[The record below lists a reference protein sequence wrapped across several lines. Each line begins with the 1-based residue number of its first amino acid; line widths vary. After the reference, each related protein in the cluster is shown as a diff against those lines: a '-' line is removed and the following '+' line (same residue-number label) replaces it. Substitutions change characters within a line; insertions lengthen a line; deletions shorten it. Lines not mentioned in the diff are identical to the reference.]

1 MIKTPQKFGVNS
13 TRRASGG
20 CDGSRAK
27 SKVPSKASPKPSM
40 ARGERTKGTCWD
52 LEALGMAGIHGDI
65 WAISYIYIYIYIYTY
80 IYIYYIYIY
89 TYIYIY
95 VCVYIYIYICLYLYL
110 YIYIYITRFLSV
122 LLGIS
127 PVLEF
132 SGCFGE
138 SWTFYSKKCS
148 LVPQSHAKRT
158 EKWGLFWWYKL
169 WSCQKIVEVSNNQI
183 LFILK
188 LWRCQKKISGC
199 RVGGARSVFAFSGGK
214 TVRDWTIATY
224 PTNLD
229 TL

>member
-1 MIKTPQKFGVNS
+1 MEVAPRV
-13 TRRASGG
+13 RCPARHHR
-20 CDGSRAK
+20 SRPWRVAK
-27 SKVPSKASPKPSM
+27 GRK
-40 ARGERTKGTCWD
+40 ERVGIWKRWVW
-52 LEALGMAGIHGDI
+52 LEFMGIYGLYHI
-65 WAISYIYIYIYIYTY
+65 YIYTYIYIYIYTY
-80 IYIYYIYIY
+80 IY
-89 TYIYIY
+89 TYIYICMY
-95 VCVYIYIYICLYLYL
+95 VYVYIYICLYLYL